1 MITLSCICLLH
12 SLSQGLMESIKREHA
27 RNARAGV
34 KREAREGDDGNE
46 RTAGSGE
53 WWEGK
58 REKRAS
64 LFLPFPSLILSPFSS
79 IINSNNPQ
87 KNDRKR
93 LRTRQVLHWDRGNI
107 DFTVKSIWIS
117 AGCLVCV
124 QVKTSF
130 GCFKRVES
138 THLVSRAFPLENG
151 RKKPWG
157 EFKSYSIG
165 HSRKK
170 WTRRSTEKLVVSLSS
185 SLFPHLKK
193 ISLRRQPTFHDA
205 ITGFHTKWR
214 LKNRAQK
221 FHTDNASLPRSG

>member
-1 MITLSCICLLH
+1 MITSSCICLLH

-64 LFLPFPSLILSPFSS
+64 LFLPFPSLILSPLSS

-87 KNDRKR
+87 KTIASDKGRGRFFIETEETLISLSNLFEPVRVLKFVFK
-93 LRTRQVLHWDRGNI
+93 LRPL
-107 DFTVKSIWIS
+107 S
-117 AGCLVCV
+117 
-124 QVKTSF
+124 
-130 GCFKRVES
+130 GCFKRVET

-157 EFKSYSIG
+157 E
-165 HSRKK
+165 
-170 WTRRSTEKLVVSLSS
+170 V
-185 SLFPHLKK
+185 
-193 ISLRRQPTFHDA
+193 
-205 ITGFHTKWR
+205 
-214 LKNRAQK
+214 
-221 FHTDNASLPRSG
+221 